1 VLGVVVVDGVV
12 VVVEGIVV
20 CVFVVVVGAAE
31 LLPIAATAAP
41 PPAAKTPPATSATRS
56 LFAEKIATSF
66 RQPRLSKQPDLRPK
80 WESAKSLM

>member
-1 VLGVVVVDGVV
+1 VLGVVVVDGDV
-12 VVVEGIVV
+12 VVVEGVV
-20 CVFVVVVGAAE
+20 VWVFVVVVGAAE

-66 RQPRLSKQPDLRPK
+66 RQPRLSKQPDLRPI
-80 WESAKSLM
+80 WERAKSLM